1 MGEMQEQPDAQLLRD
16 YAEHGC
22 EPAFRE
28 IVTRH
33 TDLVYS
39 AALRC
44 VNSSD
49 LACDVAQSVF
59 TDLARKARPLAD
71 KLVDNASLVGWLY
84 RSTRFA
90 ALNQLRDDRR
100 RLAYERQAMEQ
111 LLSNSETAPDWDRVR
126 PVLDEAMDNLSDED
140 RDALLLRFF
149 KNHDFRAVGRALGV
163 SDDTA
168 QKRVSRALEKLHEHL
183 TRRGITTTATLL
195 SAVIVANAVQA
206 APAGLAVTISAAA
219 VLAGTAAQTS
229 TVIAATKAIAM
240 TTLQKTLITATIAA
254 VAGAGIYE
262 ARQASRLREENQSL
276 QQQQAPLAEQIQQLQ
291 RERDDATNRLAALTD
306 ELARVKKNPS
316 EVLKLRGE
324 VGVLR
329 HEKTTIAS
337 QSAISR
343 ATADPETRKAMRDQN
358 KLTMSGVYFELA
370 KHLKLTPEQTGQFN
384 DLLADHIMDNMDLIT
399 QALHDGK
406 TQAEVRQI
414 FSASETAFQGKVQ
427 ALLGDDALTQYQD
440 YTKNLASTRFV
451 NSFADSLTGDSATI
465 ADKKSQLIQAMQQAT
480 PSALAAAGLPADYQ
494 ILPML
499 NSANIASNEQGVQSL
514 QLLDSIFG
522 QTAASATNFLTADE
536 LNKFNDFRT
545 NVINSLQAQILVNR
559 KLMAPILK

>member
-1 MGEMQEQPDAQLLRD
+1 M
-16 YAEHGC
+16 
-22 EPAFRE
+22 
-28 IVTRH
+28 
-33 TDLVYS
+33 
-39 AALRC
+39 
-44 VNSSD
+44 
-49 LACDVAQSVF
+49 
-59 TDLARKARPLAD
+59 
-71 KLVDNASLVGWLY
+71 
-84 RSTRFA
+84 
-90 ALNQLRDDRR
+90 
-100 RLAYERQAMEQ
+100 
-111 LLSNSETAPDWDRVR
+111 
-126 PVLDEAMDNLSDED
+126 
-140 RDALLLRFF
+140 
-149 KNHDFRAVGRALGV
+149 
-163 SDDTA
+163 
-168 QKRVSRALEKLHEHL
+168 
-183 TRRGITTTATLL
+183 
-195 SAVIVANAVQA
+195 
-206 APAGLAVTISAAA
+206 
-219 VLAGTAAQTS
+219 
-229 TVIAATKAIAM
+229 
-240 TTLQKTLITATIAA
+240 
-254 VAGAGIYE
+254 
-262 ARQASRLREENQSL
+262 
-276 QQQQAPLAEQIQQLQ
+276 Q